1 MEQMGQLRA
10 AAPALF
16 VRLLSWT
23 PKPLGKQTS
32 SLRQTPAPVSV
43 VLCDVLPNTSS
54 STNDPSRVPPQA
66 GRHSGV
72 AGV

>member
-32 SLRQTPAPVSV
+32 SLRQTPDPVSL
-43 VLCDVLPNTSS
+43 VLCDVPPTTSS
-54 STNDPSRVPPQA
+54 GTNDPSRVPPPEQE
-66 GRHSGV
+66 GTV
-72 AGV
+72 V